1 MKDQSK
7 AYLYALSAVL
17 LWSTVATAFKISL
30 RYVDHIGLLFFASTV
45 SALVLFIM
53 ILVRR
58 KTYLFR
64 TYTGKDYMRSALL
77 GFLNPFLY
85 YIVLF
90 KAYDI
95 LLAQEAQTLNYVWPL
110 TLVLLSI
117 PILKQK
123 IEKKDILAVLISFL
137 GVLLIGTRGSISGM
151 PDPLGVSLALG
162 SSMVWA
168 LFWIYNMKDKRDAVA
183 KLFLN
188 FIAGSVFSLLAL
200 LMFSRDQ
207 YLDVSGLLA
216 VSYVGIF
223 EMGITFVLWL
233 NALRFS
239 ENTAKVGNLIYLSPF
254 ISFILL
260 YTVLHEKIM
269 LTTVIG
275 LGLIIG
281 GILFQKYSFSK
292 GNKKDEEVIGEN
304 GDDPA

>member
-168 LFWIYNMKDKRDAVA
+168 LFWIYNMKDKRDAVM

-188 FIAGSVFSLLAL
+188 FVAGSVFSLLAL

>member
-7 AYLYALSAVL
+7 AYIFALAAVL
-17 LWSTVATAFKISL
+17 LWSTVATVFKISL

-58 KTYLFR
+58 KTHLFR